1 MIHFFTNFKEMIPK
15 NIRLI
20 LHKLYFDNLMVFY
33 EKYFNF
39 KKLYFNNLELP
50 EYDSIIDY
58 KTRSLIRHK
67 LYEKYEIE
75 AINKLELWDDNF
87 IDLGSSI
94 GLCSYLVGSKMNS
107 SNMHILVEPN
117 KVLLEYSKLVMSK
130 LENKNKIFI
139 NKAVGYSTETMFFDP
154 SDNILSGKVV
164 NYKRNDSFD
173 SVYCTNIGSLIKT
186 HEIKSFNVL
195 IDIEGLSFLP
205 IFNEEAS
212 FKICKKLIIEE
223 SFGENYNFYDVKNQ
237 LEKLGFK
244 ITYKRETWGSNIIGA
259 EKLT

>member
-1 MIHFFTNFKEMIPK
+1 MIHFFTNFKKILPK

-39 KKLYFNNLELP
+39 KKLYFNNFELP

-107 SNMHILVEPN
+107 NNIHILVEPN
-117 KVLLEYSKLVMSK
+117 KVLLEYS
-130 LENKNKIFI
+130 
-139 NKAVGYSTETMFFDP
+139 
-154 SDNILSGKVV
+154 
-164 NYKRNDSFD
+164 
-173 SVYCTNIGSLIKT
+173 
-186 HEIKSFNVL
+186 
-195 IDIEGLSFLP
+195 
-205 IFNEEAS
+205 
-212 FKICKKLIIEE
+212 
-223 SFGENYNFYDVKNQ
+223 
-237 LEKLGFK
+237 
-244 ITYKRETWGSNIIGA
+244 
-259 EKLT
+259 